1 MRRTHAR
8 RSQRR
13 GQEPA
18 MDLGQFGKEFL
29 YSALIAL
36 IFAGTGRVWSQI
48 THRKASGVVSMQ
60 MGQVMGGL
68 PAPQPAPYPVARLV
82 AQRGVNYGRVL
93 LHIGVFQ

>member
-1 MRRTHAR
+1 
-8 RSQRR
+8 
-13 GQEPA
+13 

-60 MGQVMGGL
+60 MEIFSISSQTRSVSL
-68 PAPQPAPYPVARLV
+68 PAIGTS
-82 AQRGVNYGRVL
+82 RGVISR
-93 LHIGVFQ
+93 